1 MKSNDIL
8 NRDDIRAS
16 MQTAIKNND
25 TEGFCNAFDSM
36 MECIKSDVKN
46 EYQQKFDN
54 LNQEVDS
61 RILAARGVRQLTS
74 EEHTYYQKLTEAM
87 KDRNPKQA
95 VANLEVVMPKTVIDS
110 VFEDLRTNH
119 PLLSK
124 INFIP
129 AGGAVEMIMNTNGHQ
144 EAAWGPLT
152 SKIVEEMTAGFKKVP
167 TSLMKLSAFVMVC
180 KSMLELGP
188 EWLDRF
194 IRESLYEMLACG
206 MEAGIVAG
214 DGKDKPIGMNRQVGD
229 GVSVVSGAYPKKAA
243 ITVSDL
249 SVETVGNLLSM
260 MAVDAHGKPRII
272 KGVLF
277 ICNPQDY
284 YQKVMPATTIM
295 APDGTYRN
303 DVMPYP
309 MSVIPSPALNRGEA
323 IIGIAER
330 YFAAAGTA
338 KEGRIEYSDDYHFIE
353 DERAYIIKAYANGMP
368 KDNNSFLL
376 LDISKLTPAV
386 WKVENITPVAPS
398 NVATLSD
405 LKIGS
410 LSLNTAF
417 KPDTMTYTATTTN
430 ATNTIT
436 AVPSDAGAEIQIKV
450 GEAEISNGAAATW
463 QDGENTVTVN
473 VTAADGKTKKTY
485 TVTVTKS

>member
-8 NRDDIRAS
+8 NRDDIRAM
-16 MQTAIKNND
+16 MQNAVKNND
-25 TEGFCNAFDSM
+25 TEGFVNAFESM
-36 MECIKSDVKN
+36 MECIKVDVKN
-46 EYQQKFDN
+46 EYQQKIDN
-54 LNQEVDS
+54 LQQEMDT

-74 EEHTYYQKLTEAM
+74 EEITYYQKMSEAM

-95 VANLEVVMPKTVIDS
+95 VANLDVVMPKTVIDS
-110 VFEDLRTNH
+110 VFEELRTNH

-129 AGGAVEMIMNTNGHQ
+129 AAGAIEMIMNTNGHQ

-152 SKIVEEMTAGFKKVP
+152 AEITKDMTAGFKKVS

-180 KSMLELGP
+180 KSMLDLGP

-194 IRESLYEMLACG
+194 VRESLYEMLACG

-243 ITVSDL
+243 ITVSEL

-260 MAVDAHGKPRII
+260 MAVDANGKPRII
-272 KGVLF
+272 KDVLF

-353 DERAYIIKAYANGMP
+353 DERAYIVKAYANGMP

-376 LDISKLTPAV
+376 LDISTLSPAI
-386 WKVENITPVAPS
+386 WKMENITPAAPS
-398 NVATLSD
+398 NDATLSD
-405 LKIGS
+405 LKIGGLT
-410 LSLNTAF
+410 LSPEFAKGT
-417 KPDTMTYTATTTN
+417 TSYTATTKN

-436 AVPSDAGAEIQIKV
+436 ATPSDAGGEIQIKV
-450 GEAEISNGAAATW
+450 GEVEINNGAAATW
-463 QDGENTVTVN
+463 EPDANTVTIN
-473 VTAADGKTKKTY
+473 VTAADGTTKKAY